1 MSYLSNNLIPNNQWK
16 IKNLP
21 QDSRPDE
28 KLENYGEMSLSD
40 AELLAIIIR
49 NGFQG
54 YNSVR
59 LAQDIIQCG
68 GNKGLIGLCTVSL
81 EELIKL
87 KGVGRVK
94 ALQVKA
100 IAELARRI
108 SKNTAKAAIVMN
120 KPETVAK
127 YFMEDLRHKDKECL
141 MMLSLDGKGALIKEN
156 IVSIGTVNSSLASPR
171 EVYLE
176 AVKNGAVSII
186 LVHNHPS
193 GNPNPSKNDLIVTRK
208 MKDAGQLLG
217 ITLIDHII
225 IGDNSYVSLSEEKMM

>member
-1 MSYLSNNLIPNNQWK
+1 MSYTNNNFISNNQWK

-21 QDSRPDE
+21 LELRPDE
-28 KLENYGEMSLSD
+28 KLETYGEKSLTD

-59 LAQDIIQCG
+59 LAQDIIKCG
-68 GNKGLIGLCTVSL
+68 EAKGLIGLCTVSL
-81 EELIKL
+81 DELIKL

-108 SKNTAKAAIVMN
+108 SKNTAKEAMIIEN
-120 KPETVAK
+120 PETVAN
-127 YFMEDLRHKDKECL
+127 YLMEDLRHKDKECFV
-141 MMLSLDGKGALIKEN
+141 MLSLDGKGALIKEST
-156 IVSIGTVNSSLASPR
+156 ISIGTVNSSLASPR

-193 GNPNPSKNDLIVTRK
+193 GNPRPSQNDLAVTRK
-208 MKDAGQLLG
+208 MKEAGELLG
-217 ITLIDHII
+217 ISLIDHII

>member
-1 MSYLSNNLIPNNQWK
+1 MSYTNNNFISNNQWK

-21 QDSRPDE
+21 LELRPDE
-28 KLENYGEMSLSD
+28 KLETYGEKSLTD

-59 LAQDIIQCG
+59 LAQDIIKCG
-68 GNKGLIGLCTVSL
+68 EAKGLIGLCTVSL

-108 SKNTAKAAIVMN
+108 SKNTAKEAMIIEN
-120 KPETVAK
+120 PETVAN
-127 YFMEDLRHKDKECL
+127 YLMEDLRHKDKECFV
-141 MMLSLDGKGALIKEN
+141 MLSLDGKGALIKEST
-156 IVSIGTVNSSLASPR
+156 ISIGTVNSSLASPR

-193 GNPNPSKNDLIVTRK
+193 GNPRPSQNDLAVTRK
-208 MKDAGQLLG
+208 MKEAGELLG
-217 ITLIDHII
+217 ISLIDHVI